1 MSEGKRKRRYTVEER
16 EKYCAAFKE
25 SQLSAEAFC
34 KEIGISKS
42 TLYKWN
48 QCDERDLTSKPT
60 SNVGF
65 SPVSLKEG
73 SLLDEELVTTEL
85 QFSSGAI
92 LSLSLKESQLLSL
105 LTRMVQ

>member
-1 MSEGKRKRRYTVEER
+1 MSEGKRKKHYTQEER

-25 SQLSAEAFC
+25 SQLNAEAFC

-48 QCDERDLTSKPT
+48 QCDEKDVPSKPF
-60 SNVGF
+60 SNGGF
-65 SPVSLKEG
+65 SPVLLKEG
-73 SLLDEELVTTEL
+73 ILLDEERVTTEL
-85 QFSSGAI
+85 RFSSGTV
-92 LSLSLKESQLLSL
+92 LSLKLKESQLLSL